1 MPEQI
6 NDTTKTNELL
16 SALTDG
22 AAHPDEVG
30 EVCASWRTSAET
42 RAVWHSYQVIGDV
55 MRSED
60 LAQSC
65 SGADFLKR
73 FQARLADEPVVL
85 APQVAE
91 QVRVAQPGSV
101 AAALPL
107 RKRAW
112 VGPMAVAA
120 SFVMVV
126 GAVVVVQTQQV
137 GSGATSDVAAVV
149 PAKAPA
155 VRAGV
160 ATSVLAQSVMP
171 TAVGSPGLMTV
182 ADAVES
188 AQAVNQPSE
197 PTFNRP
203 VQASVIL
210 IHDPQL
216 DQILGIR
223 RGAGRDSEVFSAP
236 SQSVVTRQVVF
247 GSP

>member
-6 NDTTKTNELL
+6 NDTIKTNELL

-22 AAHPDEVG
+22 VVHADEVG

-73 FQARLADEPVVL
+73 FQSRLADEPVVL
-85 APQVAE
+85 VPQVAE
-91 QVRVAQPGSV
+91 QVRAAQPGSV
-101 AAALPL
+101 AAVLPL

-112 VGPMAVAA
+112 AGPMAVAA

-126 GAVVVVQTQQV
+126 GAVVVLQSQQV
-137 GSGATSDVAAVV
+137 DGGTTAEVAAVT
-149 PAKAPA
+149 PSTAPA
-155 VRAGV
+155 VRTGTAAG
-160 ATSVLAQSVMP
+160 ALAQSVMP
-171 TAVGSPGLMTV
+171 MAVGSPGLMTV
-182 ADAVES
+182 ADAVEP
-188 AQAVNQPSE
+188 AQAVNPPSE

-203 VQASVIL
+203 AQGSVIL

-223 RGAGRDSEVFSAP
+223 RGAGRDADAFSAQ
-236 SQSVVTRQVVF
+236 SQGSVTRQVVF
-247 GSP
+247 ESP